1 MHEDVPA
8 GAQSRGKEGQRD
20 AHYGREVC
28 ALLVRNAAEAMCR
41 AWRRRHAPIDDA
53 QDMRH
58 SEVRNRRRVHTCGRA
73 QEDVVADLSGY
84 DTHVDVRTHPFPPNE
99 IIRRAGDDEFMRAS
113 MSSTSAPELPTPWPA
128 PSRMLQTGSVL
139 VLLGH
144 EPHVAR
150 AGCARVLR
158 PHEDAPYLLALRE

>member
-1 MHEDVPA
+1 MPG
-8 GAQSRGKEGQRD
+8 GAAMRRSTMLKTCDTRRF
-20 AHYGREVC
+20 ATAAAFTH
-28 ALLVRNAAEAMCR
+28 AAEPR
-41 AWRRRHAPIDDA
+41 KTLW
-53 QDMRH
+53 QT
-58 SEVRNRRRVHTCGRA
+58 S
-73 QEDVVADLSGY
+73 LGY
-84 DTHVDVRTHPFPPNE
+84 DTHVDIRTYPFPPNE

-113 MSSTSAPELPTPWPA
+113 MSSASAPPLPTPWPA